1 VPLIVEIS
9 VACVL
14 SWRQAQLNIA
24 MNNVGG
30 CCTICRAP
38 SGKFVT
44 KILRKPKVKH
54 HRSKPRVGANGG
66 AEERAAIPSSHMAY
80 GTEFNFKTIL
90 VDPPRAGCDDST
102 LPHLK
107 RCVIAWSS
115 LFATSRTCGNSVVC
129 GKQPDCAWIESRVC
143 WLKSVFLFFVL
154 FCFVFLR

>member
-1 VPLIVEIS
+1 
-9 VACVL
+9 
-14 SWRQAQLNIA
+14 

-54 HRSKPRVGANGG
+54 HLRKPRVGADGVASAAG
-66 AEERAAIPSSHMAY
+66 ERAPIPSSHMAY

-107 RCVIAWSS
+107 RCVIVWPS
-115 LFATSRTCGNSVVC
+115 LFLLCREDVV
-129 GKQPDCAWIESRVC
+129 A
-143 WLKSVFLFFVL
+143 L
-154 FCFVFLR
+154 